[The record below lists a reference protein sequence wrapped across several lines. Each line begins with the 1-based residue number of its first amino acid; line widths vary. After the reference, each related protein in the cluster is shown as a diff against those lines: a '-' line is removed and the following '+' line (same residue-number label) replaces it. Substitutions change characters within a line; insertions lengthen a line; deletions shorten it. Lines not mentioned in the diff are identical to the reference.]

1 MEDRTFDFEEENKKL
16 TIKQN
21 LDIGY
26 AGEVWDASLVLIY
39 FFKKQ
44 NFLFKNLIN
53 NKSYSGTKDPN
64 FINDSKKIIFVPKN
78 KIILEL
84 GAATGINGFSCGILG
99 AKKVYL
105 TDKEGCCKM
114 LEANYELNKSQFE
127 KDFECIIQDLD
138 WTNEKHREL
147 IKDKDKIDYIIGS
160 DLVWNPKLREP
171 LANTIKYY
179 MDLNKNIKCFF
190 SFEIRNNEILHFF
203 NLFDKSKY
211 KLEKIPDYLY
221 DDTYK
226 SDEIIIVR
234 ITNI

>member
-1 MEDRTFDFEEENKKL
+1 MKDRIFEFEDQNQKL
-16 TIKQN
+16 IIKQN

-44 NFLFKNLIN
+44 NKLFNDLIN
-53 NKSYSGTKDPN
+53 NKSYEGTKDPN
-64 FINDSKKIIFVPKN
+64 FINDSKKIIFIPKN

-114 LEANYELNKSQFE
+114 IETNYELNKNEFE
-127 KDFECIIQDLD
+127 KGFQCIIKELD

-147 IKDKDKIDYIIGS
+147 IKDKNNIDYIIGS

-179 MDLNKNIKCFF
+179 MNLNKNIKCFF
-190 SFEIRNNEILHFF
+190 SFEIRNSEILQFF
-203 NLFDKSKY
+203 NLFDKNKY
-211 KLEKIPDYLY
+211 KIEKIPDYLY

-234 ITNI
+234 ITNL

>member
-1 MEDRTFDFEEENKKL
+1 MEDRKLEFEDLGKKL
-16 TIKQN
+16 IIKQN

-26 AGEVWDASLVLIY
+26 AGEVWDASLVLLY

-44 NFLFKNLIN
+44 NKLFKNLIN
-53 NKSYSGTKDPN
+53 NKNYKSTKDPN
-64 FINDSKKIIFVPKN
+64 FINESKKIIFVPNN

-84 GAATGINGFSCGILG
+84 GAATGINGFTCGILG

-105 TDKEGCCKM
+105 TDKGGCCKM
-114 LEANYELNKSQFE
+114 LYTNYELNKNEFE
-127 KDFECIIQDLD
+127 KGFECVIQELD
-138 WTNEKHREL
+138 WTNESQREL
-147 IKDKDKIDYIIGS
+147 IKDKDNIDYIIGS

-179 MDLNKNIKCFF
+179 MKLNKNIKCFF
-190 SFEIRNNEILHFF
+190 SFEIRNNEILQFF
-203 NLFDKSKY
+203 NLFDKNEY

-234 ITNI
+234 LSNI